1 MSSGSRYLG
10 EFGRFSEEIVE
21 LVKVALPRTASVWV
35 EAEGGRGNGS
45 GWSYD
50 EVHVVTNHHV
60 IDGMNPNCRIRFS
73 GQLEQQGTVVGSDVK
88 TDLAVIRIDHMPVT
102 PFEVRLDPPPR
113 RGEFVM
119 TLGCPLAFDETVSI
133 GIVSGLGRQVP
144 LSRDAKIE
152 EAIQTDATINP
163 GNSGGPLVDLAGRV
177 IGVNFAS
184 RADAAQLNF
193 AIPAEIV
200 QDVVPE
206 LIRHGNVRRA
216 SLGVGISAVPS
227 MVNGELRSAVEV
239 QAVHEGSP
247 LRRGDVI
254 LAING
259 TKVQRRYD
267 LMRNLNR
274 SVIGKTVNLH
284 VFRNNEVV
292 ELGVETRE
300 SPL

>member
-1 MSSGSRYLG
+1 MSSGFRA
-10 EFGRFSEEIVE
+10 FGDFGSFNDALVE
-21 LVKVALPRTASVWV
+21 LVNVSLPRTASIWV
-35 EAEGGRGNGS
+35 EAEGGHGNGS

-50 EVHVVTNHHV
+50 GTHVVTNHHV
-60 IDGMNPNCRIRFS
+60 IDGMHPECRVRFS
-73 GQLEQQGTVVGSDVK
+73 GQLEQHGTVVGSDAK
-88 TDLAVIRIDHMPVT
+88 TDLAVIKIDKMPVT
-102 PFEVRLDPPPR
+102 PFVVRVDPPPR

-119 TLGCPLAFDETVSI
+119 TLGCPLAIDETVSI

-144 LSRDAKIE
+144 LTRDVKIE

-163 GNSGGPLVDLAGRV
+163 GNSGGPLVDMSGKL

-184 RADAAQLNF
+184 RANASQMNF

-216 SLGVGISAVPS
+216 NLGVGISAVPS

-239 QAVHEGSP
+239 QAVQEGSP
-247 LRRGDVI
+247 LRRGDLI

-259 TKVQRRYD
+259 NKVQRRYD
-267 LMRNLNR
+267 LMRHLNR
-274 SVIGKTVNLH
+274 SAIGKTATLH
-284 VFRNNEVV
+284 VFRNKDVIEIEVQP
-292 ELGVETRE
+292 RE
-300 SPL
+300 SQA